1 MSATFPYISPVV
13 SLPTEPRIEIMDAG
27 LRDNYGLET
36 SLRFIKTF
44 NDWIAAN
51 TSGIVIIQIR
61 DKHKNIPIDENPSQT
76 LAQALSRPMG
86 SFYGNLFQVQDF
98 NQNQQIQY
106 ADSWCKSSIEIIDFQ
121 LRNELKDRISL
132 SWHLTNKEK
141 QKVLESLYLPEN
153 QESVKRISELLK

>member
-1 MSATFPYISPVV
+1 
-13 SLPTEPRIEIMDAG
+13 
-27 LRDNYGLET
+27 
-36 SLRFIKTF
+36 
-44 NDWIAAN
+44 
-51 TSGIVIIQIR
+51 
-61 DKHKNIPIDENPSQT
+61 
-76 LAQALSRPMG
+76 MG